1 MANVQL
7 KSSCISISETWLQ
20 NSFYNCGI
28 PGYNFVHSS
37 CLNKVGGSVGIY
49 VTRELELKM
58 RDDLSLKGENCA
70 FLDVMFSRS
79 FVPLITRPTRLT
91 SHTATLIDNI
101 FTNNFYDVAKSGLL
115 VTDISD
121 QLPMVSLVHSAQS
134 KTLPNLTVDLEP
146 EVPSFNDSLT

>member
-1 MANVQL
+1 MTN
-7 KSSCISISETWLQ
+7 
-20 NSFYNCGI
+20 G
-28 PGYNFVHSS
+28 
-37 CLNKVGGSVGIY
+37 
-49 VTRELELKM
+49 
-58 RDDLSLKGENCA
+58 A

-101 FTNNFYDVAKSGLL
+101 FTNNFDDIAKSGLL

-121 QLPMVSLVHSAQS
+121 QLPIFSLVHSAQS

-146 EVPSFNDSLT
+146 ELPSFNDPLQAYVRFLEKFTI